1 MIRIN
6 LLPEKEVKRRR
17 AAEVA
22 VPARRV
28 SPPTIL
34 ILVAMFALLGGY
46 YYLGIHKRLTAAQRT
61 ERDRRSKK
69 ENLDTE
75 IEKRQKGALEL
86 QKVENLTKSMLD
98 IVYSLDP
105 EDRLLWSQKL
115 NQISDLVPANVW
127 VTGVTITESIA
138 KKETAG
144 SKRQR
149 KQWELDQL
157 AKGKVKKGGR
167 KGLEGGPPQ
176 VFYPEISQ
184 SLQIHAIAYSETD
197 AERIRLI
204 NEFHANLF
212 KGVNEQARLR
222 DDFTRG
228 FRPGIDIGPISPRI
242 VGGRNVADF
251 SFTLKTIPTVPKDQ
265 QELSPA
271 ATIKGVAAKAAAKAQ
286 TTGDAKSAERKGTA
300 RDGREAE
307 E

>member
-22 VPARRV
+22 VPAHRV

-61 ERDRRSKK
+61 ERDLRNKK
-69 ENLDTE
+69 EKLDGE
-75 IEKRQKGALEL
+75 IEKRQEGALEL

-127 VTGVTITESIA
+127 VTGITVTETIA

-149 KQWELDQL
+149 KQWEMEQL
-157 AKGKVKKGGR
+157 AKGKVKKGR
-167 KGLEGGPPQ
+167 KGLEGGPAP

-222 DDFTRG
+222 DDFTKG

-251 SFTLKTIPTVPKDQ
+251 SFTLKTNPTVPKDQ
-265 QELSPA
+265 EELSPA
-271 ATIKGVAAKAAAKAQ
+271 KMIKGKEVKTAAKGQ
-286 TTGDAKSAERKGTA
+286 TKGDANSAGRKGAA
-300 RDGREAE
+300 REGREAE